1 MGGEYEKWEIMEVHC
16 DKGGRGLW
24 EVILDCLNIRIRE
37 IQVESGGR
45 YRFGDFYL
53 GYDGGEV
60 NRYRC
65 KMNIITI

>member
-1 MGGEYEKWEIMEVHC
+1 MEVHC

-37 IQVESGGR
+37 MQVEEDTVLGI
-45 YRFGDFYL
+45 FYL